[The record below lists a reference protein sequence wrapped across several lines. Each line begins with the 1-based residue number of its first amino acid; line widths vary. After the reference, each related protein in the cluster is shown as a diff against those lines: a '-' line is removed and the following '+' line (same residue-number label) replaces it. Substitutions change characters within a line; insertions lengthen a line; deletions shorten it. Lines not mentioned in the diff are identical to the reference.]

1 MKLANRSSCLQVS
14 SLFVALVILSFGA
27 AAAKADSTT
36 ISGSG
41 TWGSG
46 APITSWSAP
55 NDTWS
60 FSFTLPNPTPVTFF
74 NGDSNELITTAISN
88 FSYTL
93 SGSLV
98 NIPPANIIFF
108 TAAEGGGFQ
117 IQFTAGGFDTTQ
129 NFACSV
135 VSFCEFDAFGDQ
147 LFTGTA
153 PFITL
158 TAGKI
163 LPVDFDQQGT
173 QGSTNG
179 GGATGTTTSFTGPKA
194 TPEPTTLS
202 LLALGA
208 LGILVKTR
216 KK

>member
-1 MKLANRSSCLQVS
+1 VRLAHRSSLVQLS
-14 SLFVALVILSFGA
+14 SLFIAFVIITFGA
-27 AAAKADSTT
+27 AKAKADSTT

-41 TWGSG
+41 IWGTG

-60 FSFTLPNPTPVTFF
+60 FSFTLPNPTPVSFF
-74 NGDSNELITTAISN
+74 NGDPAELVTTAISN
-88 FSYTL
+88 FSYIL
-93 SGSLV
+93 NGAAV

-108 TAAEGGGFQ
+108 TTAEGGGFQ

-129 NFACSV
+129 GFNCAD
-135 VSFCEFDAFGDQ
+135 SFCEFDAFGDQ

-163 LPVDFDQQGT
+163 SPVDFDQQAA
-173 QGSTNG
+173 Q
-179 GGATGTTTSFTGPKA
+179 GGADGSLGTGTTTSFTGPTA
-194 TPEPTTLS
+194 TPEPATLS

-208 LGILVKTR
+208 LGILAKTR

>member
-1 MKLANRSSCLQVS
+1 MKRASRLSFPQLSSF
-14 SLFVALVILSFGA
+14 FVAFLLLTFGA
-27 AAAKADSTT
+27 ATAKADSTT

-41 TWGSG
+41 IWGTG
-46 APITSWSAP
+46 AAITSWSAP
-55 NDTWS
+55 NDSWS
-60 FSFTLPNPTPVTFF
+60 FSFTVPNPTPVTFF
-74 NGDSNELITTAISN
+74 HGDTAELVTTAISN

-93 SGSLV
+93 NGAPV

-108 TAAEGGGFQ
+108 TTAEGGGFQ
-117 IQFTAGGFDTTQ
+117 IQFTAGGFDTTHG
-129 NFACSV
+129 FSCAS
-135 VSFCEFDAFGDQ
+135 SFCEFDAFGDQ

-163 LPVDFDQQGT
+163 APVDFDQQGT
-173 QGSTNG
+173 KGGFDGSLG
-179 GGATGTTTSFTGPKA
+179 TGSTTSFTGPTA
-194 TPEPTTLS
+194 TPEPATLS

-208 LGILVKTR
+208 LGILAKNR